1 MFYGSNK
8 VQIEELNTN
17 ISEVDEET
25 SQYHEQIPINTS
37 FSSENLEIA
46 DLNSNKVSNATP
58 VNKNDRNNDVNTMT
72 PSQDAND
79 TSNNDNHGSEIQN
92 VEPDNK
98 KI

>member
-1 MFYGSNK
+1 MK
-8 VQIEELNTN
+8 VQI
-17 ISEVDEET
+17 
-25 SQYHEQIPINTS
+25 
-37 FSSENLEIA
+37 
-46 DLNSNKVSNATP
+46 TP